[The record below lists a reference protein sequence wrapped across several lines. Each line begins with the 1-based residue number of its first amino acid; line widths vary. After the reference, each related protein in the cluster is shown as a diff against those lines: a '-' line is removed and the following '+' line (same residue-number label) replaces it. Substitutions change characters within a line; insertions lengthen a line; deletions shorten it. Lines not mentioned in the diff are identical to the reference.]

1 MQIVN
6 FYKKHEN
13 FILALTAT
21 LCMMLFV
28 GVKFDYYYQAND
40 DVYIKNILSGIY
52 TGTPES
58 HNIQM
63 HYPVSLLL
71 SLLYRI
77 AGNLPV
83 YGLFLCACHY
93 GAGFLIL
100 SRAAKLMEKTS
111 GKVFIVAFLSVL
123 FTGLLLPE
131 LVFMQYTVTCTML
144 AGAAA
149 FRFYTTPEGLG
160 VREFARANAGNVLLV
175 LLAFLVRSEMLLL
188 VLPLIC
194 VTGLFKWF
202 SSRPFFTKENAA
214 RYFGVF
220 GLILLGLALGQ
231 LAHSLAYGSGE
242 WRSFQQFF
250 NARTELYDYQF
261 IPSYEENQEFYEGLG
276 LSEAEQVLLENY
288 NFGLDEEITTAVLA
302 DTAAYA
308 KEIKG
313 DELPFAEHFK
323 QALSDYRY
331 KLTHETDYPWNI
343 LVLAAYALLILLA
356 WKNKSYSYI
365 WKLPFLFFV
374 RTGLWMYIIM
384 GNRYPDRITHS
395 LYFME
400 FLVLGVLLLEQC
412 RTEREQAWK
421 RFAKAPALIRSW
433 QSASFTILTVLVL
446 GILGVQSFLVHAERV
461 GEECAR
467 RDYANREIEAL
478 DVYCRKNQENFY
490 FVDVYSAVSCTD
502 YVMSTEAIEY
512 SEKAFYKVD
521 HSTANYDLM
530 GGWVVKSPLTV
541 KKLQKFGM
549 EAEGGVS
556 AMEQGLLDRKQVYV
570 IIKTENPADWLKAY
584 FAAKRNVEIEVDAVD
599 TICVGEHAVYTVYQ
613 CSPL

>member
-13 FILALTAT
+13 FILALAAV

-40 DVYIKNILSGIY
+40 DVYIKNILSGVY

-63 HYPVSLLL
+63 HYPISLLL

-77 AGNLPV
+77 AGNLPI

-93 GAGFLIL
+93 GAGFLML

-111 GKVFIVAFLSVL
+111 GKVFVVALLSVL

-131 LVFMQYTVTCTML
+131 LVAMQYTVSCAML

-160 VREFARANAGNVLLV
+160 VREFVKANIGNVLLV

-202 SSRPFFTKENAA
+202 SCRPAFTKENAG

-220 GLILLGLALGQ
+220 GLILLGLALAQ
-231 LAHSLAYGSGE
+231 LTHSLAYGSGK
-242 WRSFQQFF
+242 WKSFTEFF
-250 NARTELYDYQF
+250 DARTELYDYQF
-261 IPSYEENQEFYEGLG
+261 IPSYEENQEFYEALG

-288 NFGLDEEITTAVLA
+288 NFGLDEEITTEVLA

-308 KEIKG
+308 GKIKEEG
-313 DELPFAEHFK
+313 LPFSKHFRR
-323 QALSDYRY
+323 AFSDYQY
-331 KLTHETDYPWNI
+331 KLTHESDYPWNI
-343 LVLAAYALLILLA
+343 LVLAAYALLLLLA

-400 FLVLGVLLLEQC
+400 FVILLLLLLEQC
-412 RTEREQAWK
+412 RREREQAQK
-421 RFAKAPALIRSW
+421 RFAKAPALIRGW
-433 QSASFTILTVLVL
+433 QSASFTILAVLVL
-446 GILGVQSFLVHAERV
+446 GILGFQSLFVHV
-461 GEECAR
+461 GRMEEECNR

-478 DVYCRKNQENFY
+478 DAYCRKNPENFY

-512 SEKAFYKVD
+512 SEKAFYRVD
-521 HSTANYDLM
+521 NSIANYDLM
-530 GGWVVKSPLTV
+530 GGWVIKSPLTA

-549 EAEGGVS
+549 EAGNGIS
-556 AMEQGLLDRKQVYV
+556 AMEQGLLDRNQVYV
-570 IIKTENPADWLKAY
+570 IIKTENSTDWLKDY
-584 FAAKRNVEIEVDAVD
+584 FAVKRNVQTAVDVVD
-599 TICVGEHAVYTVYQ
+599 TICVEEDAVYTVYKF
-613 CSPL
+613 STL